1 MKILVTLSGEC
12 FEAQYL
18 HAGNADGRD
27 GIVYCFKLKDLL
39 KDRGERY
46 VSMFRSGTDRVF
58 IESYDERVATVRLNA
73 LRRAFDSGAFS
84 FEMPLV
90 PDNRYYELRL
100 RAADFHPQKQADD
113 QTIRRYLKLGGYWMG
128 YKHLPVGPNA
138 FVDFDCP
145 EDFDY
150 LGANLQTVYRN
161 LRLLI
166 DKRYFEPTVISFPV
180 SLKVR
185 PTAKLI
191 EEIESPEII
200 PKAATAIGG
209 TNLTHNIHMHGPNA
223 RINVN
228 STDNSTNI
236 ASVSNEQLFVRL
248 RETANTIVDESHRAQ
263 ILARLDDLE
272 YAKEPNGFVSAYQGF
287 IASVADYMTIFSPF
301 IPALT
306 LMLSGK

>member
-1 MKILVTLSGEC
+1 MPMKILVTLGGEC
-12 FEAQYL
+12 FDTTYIDV
-18 HAGNADGRD
+18 GNADGRD
-27 GIVYCFKLKDLL
+27 GVLYYFKLRDLV
-39 KDRGERY
+39 KDRGLRN

-58 IESYDERVATVRLNA
+58 IEDYDKRVESVRWNV

-84 FEMPLV
+84 FDTPIV
-90 PDNRYYELRL
+90 PDRYHELRL
-100 RAADFHPQKQADD
+100 RATDFQPQKPADD

-128 YKHLPVGPNA
+128 YKYLPVGQNA
-138 FVDFDCP
+138 YVDFDCP
-145 EDFDY
+145 GDFDY

-161 LRLLI
+161 LRLLN
-166 DKRYFEPTVISFPV
+166 DKGYFEATVISFPV

-191 EEIESPEII
+191 EEIESPEIS
-200 PKAATAIGG
+200 KATAIGG
-209 TNLTHNIHMHGPNA
+209 TNLTQNIHMHGPNA

-236 ASVSNEQLFVRL
+236 ASVSSEQLFIRL
-248 RETANTIVDESHRAQ
+248 RETASTVADESQRAQ

-272 YAKEPNGFVSAYQGF
+272 RAKESGGFVLAYQNF

-306 LMLSGK
+306 LMLSGR

>member
-1 MKILVTLSGEC
+1 MKILVTLGGEC
-12 FEAQYL
+12 FEAHYL

-27 GIVYCFKLKDLL
+27 GIIYCFKLKDLV
-39 KDRGERY
+39 KDRGVRY

-58 IESYDERVATVRLNA
+58 VESYDELVETVRLNV

-84 FEMPLV
+84 FETPVV
-90 PDNRYYELRL
+90 PDRYHELLL
-100 RAADFHPQKQADD
+100 RATDFQPQKQASDE
-113 QTIRRYLKLGGYWMG
+113 TIRRYLKLGGYWMG
-128 YKHLPVGPNA
+128 YKYLPVGQNA
-138 FVDFDCP
+138 YVDFDCP

-150 LGANLQTVYRN
+150 LGADLQAVYRN
-161 LRLLI
+161 LRLLS
-166 DKRYFEPTVISFPV
+166 DRGYFQATAISRPV

-191 EEIESPEII
+191 EEIESPEI

-209 TNLTHNIHMHGPNA
+209 TKLTQNIHMHGPNA

-228 STDNSTNI
+228 STDNSTNV
-236 ASVSNEQLFVRL
+236 ASVSSEQLFVRL
-248 RETANTIVDESHRAQ
+248 RETASTIPDESQRTQ

-272 YAKEPNGFVSAYQGF
+272 RAKESGGFVSAYQSF
-287 IASVADYMTIFSPF
+287 IGAVADYMTIFSPF

>member
-12 FEAQYL
+12 FEARYL

-27 GIVYCFKLKDLL
+27 GIVYCFRLKDLV

-58 IESYDERVATVRLNA
+58 IKDYDERVEIVRWNV

-84 FEMPLV
+84 FETPFV
-90 PDNRYYELRL
+90 PDRYHELRL
-100 RAADFHPQKQADD
+100 KAADFQPQKQADD
-113 QTIRRYLKLGGYWMG
+113 QAIRRYLKLGGYWMG
-128 YKHLPVGPNA
+128 YKYLPVGQHA
-138 FVDFDCP
+138 YVDFECP

-150 LGANLQTVYRN
+150 LGANLQSVYRN

-166 DKRYFEPTVISFPV
+166 DKKYFEASVISHPV

-191 EEIESPEII
+191 EEIESPEI
-200 PKAATAIGG
+200 PKAATATGG
-209 TNLTHNIHMHGPNA
+209 PNVTQNIHMHGPNA

-236 ASVSNEQLFVRL
+236 ASASNEQLFVRL
-248 RETANTIVDESHRAQ
+248 RETANTITDESPRTQ

-272 YAKEPNGFVSAYQGF
+272 RAKGSGGFLSAYQTF
-287 IASVADYMTIFSPF
+287 IGAVADHMTIFSPF